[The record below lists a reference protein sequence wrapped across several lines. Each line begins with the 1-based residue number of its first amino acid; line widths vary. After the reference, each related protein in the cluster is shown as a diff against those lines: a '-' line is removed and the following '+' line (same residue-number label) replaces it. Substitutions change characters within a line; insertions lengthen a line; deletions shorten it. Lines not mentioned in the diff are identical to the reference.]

1 MGRLMS
7 LSLWLYGLLLWL
19 YPADFRREYAP
30 LMKQL
35 FRDQCRTVTGIGG
48 WGRLWLRI
56 LPDLAASLWMEQ
68 MEHWRRSHMERPRA
82 LIWLLPGLIGTG
94 LFFFQRD
101 TLSFYI
107 WIGGIG
113 IVGLAL
119 HRLGLI
125 RAPLELKLAGYGGLL
140 MLATLA
146 AMLSLYLPS
155 LGLGIWVLL
164 LIRLRQIGQLK
175 GQQGKLLGL
184 VFLSTGVWGV
194 LRFINVPDESGLLA
208 VFGQVLFVGSWS
220 LQAAMPALAG
230 MLWPGRFGRAM
241 VLPSVFA
248 LGATYTFY
256 DPGYFTFEMSSLITF
271 TTVLFPLVLC
281 PAWFLLAR
289 EHRAGRRGLLVLW
302 AVMLFSSILMAN
314 YARTVM
320 LALPYE
326 NMWTNLER
334 LASVVPHFFGL
345 WLALAVYDRAET
357 KPELNAVNAAAPV
370 SSVDEQGEDRL
381 FAH

>member
-1 MGRLMS
+1 
-7 LSLWLYGLLLWL
+7 
-19 YPADFRREYAP
+19 
-30 LMKQL
+30 
-35 FRDQCRTVTGIGG
+35 
-48 WGRLWLRI
+48 
-56 LPDLAASLWMEQ
+56 ME
-68 MEHWRRSHMERPRA
+68 MPRA
-82 LIWLLPGLIGTG
+82 LVWLLPGLIGTV

-194 LRFINVPDESGLLA
+194 LRFINVPDEWGLLA
-208 VFGQVLFVGSWS
+208 AFGQVLFVGSWS
-220 LQAAMPALAG
+220 LQAAMPALVG

-241 VLPSVFA
+241 VLPAVFA

-256 DPGYFTFEMSSLITF
+256 DPGYFTFEMSSLIML

-281 PAWFLLAR
+281 PAWFLLVR

-357 KPELNAVNAAAPV
+357 KPELINTAAPV
-370 SSVDEQGEDRL
+370 SPAAEQDEDRV